1 MSKGTQIGGV
11 NISGTVGNVGGDI
24 IGGNKF
30 AIEDALRPVL
40 DAITKG
46 NPPPA
51 RSQAETALE
60 AIRQELAK
68 GAHPDD
74 RVMARLLKELVGL
87 IPAAA
92 SAVGSAFATP
102 LLAAL
107 VGPATKLVLD
117 KLGGKGA

>member
-1 MSKGTQIGGV
+1 MSKGTQIGGM
-11 NISGTVGNVGGDI
+11 NISGTGRQCRRRHNRRQSI
-24 IGGNKF
+24 

-46 NPPPA
+46 NRPPA

-102 LLAAL
+102 LLTAL